1 MPASVVTVV
10 TGASTG
16 IGRAVAERQAR
27 AGDSVWALVRDPGAC
42 TELAA
47 LAEAERLD
55 LRIVKADVA
64 DDRSVDAAFDIVLG
78 ESGHVDRFV
87 NNAGLFYGSTLEA
100 NSLDEI
106 RAVFEVN
113 YFGAIRCIRRVLPG
127 MRDAGGGVIAAVTS
141 QSSQAIFPTWTA
153 YAGSKSA
160 LEGSLESIAMEVA
173 GFGIRVA
180 IVQPGITLT
189 AMRGKITP
197 RTNPEAYAHMLDRYR
212 TLIAADRTESMVPD
226 DVALAIQGVLDD
238 PASPFRTRVGADAVR
253 NIALRESVTDEQWV
267 GLFGLET
274 DDEFY
279 EQWMRMSGLPDPR
292 VLLDESLADPR

>member
-42 TELAA
+42 TDLAA

-279 EQWMRMSGLPDPR
+279 AQWMRMSGLPDPR

>member
-1 MPASVVTVV
+1 MPASAVTVV

-27 AGDSVWALVRDPGAC
+27 AGDNVWALVRDPAGCAD
-42 TELAA
+42 LAS
-47 LAEAERLD
+47 LAKDEHLD
-55 LRIVKADVA
+55 LRIVQADVA
-64 DDRSVDAAFDIVLG
+64 DDGSVDTAFDTVLG
-78 ESGHVDRFV
+78 ESGHVDRLV

-106 RAVFEVN
+106 RAMFEVN
-113 YFGAIRCIRRVLPG
+113 YFGALRCIRRVLPG
-127 MRDAGGGVIAAVTS
+127 MREAGGGVIAAVTS

-212 TLIAADRTESMVPD
+212 TLIAADRTESMAPD
-226 DVALAIQGVLDD
+226 DVALAIQQVLDD
-238 PASPFRTRVGADAVR
+238 PASPFRTRVGTDAVR

-267 GLFGLET
+267 GLFGVGT
-274 DDEFY
+274 DEEFY
-279 EQWMRMSGLPDPR
+279 AQWMRMSGLPDPR